1 MGKGLVRKSKGKKR
15 AQIRHAKHRFETR
28 FDTTLNDGEYLN
40 LVKQIQDGEAEF
52 VERQSNRVTVWNV
65 ALNEKVVRVIYDK
78 RTKVIVSA
86 LPIFGL
92 EKLTSRKERKQIC
105 PRYQL

>member
-92 EKLTSRKERKQIC
+92 ETATKKERKEVC
-105 PRYQL
+105 PRRYQL